1 MKPFFVTDSA
11 KRLTEVYPPPE
22 ALSEALKLFTRQ
34 EKLGFI
40 RLWLAE
46 GIPFAFSGLPMIYEA
61 IRDYVSQRLGVPAT
75 TITLIGSGRIG
86 YSVSPLPEF
95 GRPFGKHSDLD
106 FSIVEQGLFLK
117 LEKDFRTWK
126 EDIDAGTARP
136 RNANEAKFWPENI
149 RILPQN
155 FALGFVDP
163 YKIPRYFKYG
173 TAQMVAQTE
182 WTVLMRMKM
191 TSGIPE
197 IRRVST
203 RVYRDWNSFIQRM
216 DLNLHHTL
224 RSLVRK

>member
-1 MKPFFVTDSA
+1 
-11 KRLTEVYPPPE
+11 
-22 ALSEALKLFTRQ
+22 
-34 EKLGFI
+34 
-40 RLWLAE
+40 
-46 GIPFAFSGLPMIYEA
+46 MIYEA

-86 YSVSPLPEF
+86 YSTSPFPEF

-106 FSIVEQGLFLK
+106 LSIVEQGLFLK

-126 EDIDAGTARP
+126 EDVEAGTARP
-136 RNANEAKFWPENI
+136 RNAKEAQFWPENI

-163 YKIPRYFKYG
+163 YKIPLRYG
-173 TAQMVAQTE
+173 TAQIVVQTE
-182 WTVLMRMKM
+182 WTVLTRMKM
-191 TSGIPE
+191 TSGVPE